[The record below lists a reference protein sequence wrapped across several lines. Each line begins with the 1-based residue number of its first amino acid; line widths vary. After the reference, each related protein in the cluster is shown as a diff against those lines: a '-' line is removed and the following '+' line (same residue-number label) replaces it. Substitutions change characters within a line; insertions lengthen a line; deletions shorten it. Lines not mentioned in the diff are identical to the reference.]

1 MGTGYWT
8 LLCASIRKEGPSTV
22 GHTRRTAFRKSTC
35 SSRAAETEGDGW
47 LLGPFLD
54 LDRRTA
60 GLNVFDAAH
69 LADGPLWEGILP
81 YPLPLAL
88 HGTFVGS

>member
-1 MGTGYWT
+1 MPRHE
-8 LLCASIRKEGPSTV
+8 A
-22 GHTRRTAFRKSTC
+22 
-35 SSRAAETEGDGW
+35 EGDGW

-54 LDRRTA
+54 TNRGIA

-69 LADGPLWEGILP
+69 LEDGPMWQGELP

-88 HGTFVGS
+88 HGTFVAS